1 MRPLRAQVSISELYA
16 KAGREA
22 DGIGRVEVV
31 DCPVGVHTH
40 ETVGVARKRGT
51 EPPKSGGTRAVV
63 LVLDFAIPGGI
74 IGVLRLFVLLVR
86 VSVGNATEN
95 LELREEE
102 KVIRRRC
109 YVARRRAAAVCR
121 IVRVL
126 RHGFQY
132 CTERRRNDCNN
143 RPGIAREARPANVC
157 THLRAFPPAG
167 VGVARVHN
175 EIART
180 RGRPSAI
187 RAILIITETH
197 VCTAGE
203 CGLCKLKM
211 DPVCA
216 LDARIMVKAD
226 NESVG
231 RDIRERELSDRAV
244 KRDRLSVAD
253 APIVRALSR
262 VGNGLDNAP
271 LVIVERRAHERE
283 RQRVGGRAG
292 NDIDGAARRLPVLCR
307 RDRVRPRLRD
317 GENRRPV
324 ARLCGDCRPAL
335 FQRDGCAGV
344 YVDGNRRG
352 KERQRHRV
360 AIDDGDVFRVG
371 RLPVERGLD
380 APCTG
385 LRQGENARAARR
397 RAVYRFRALCRCDR
411 RSARNG
417 YHEGELDSG
426 LADCV
431 CSTNHF

>member
-1 MRPLRAQVSISELYA
+1 
-16 KAGREA
+16 
-22 DGIGRVEVV
+22 
-31 DCPVGVHTH
+31 
-40 ETVGVARKRGT
+40 
-51 EPPKSGGTRAVV
+51 
-63 LVLDFAIPGGI
+63 
-74 IGVLRLFVLLVR
+74 
-86 VSVGNATEN
+86 
-95 LELREEE
+95 
-102 KVIRRRC
+102 
-109 YVARRRAAAVCR
+109 
-121 IVRVL
+121 
-126 RHGFQY
+126 
-132 CTERRRNDCNN
+132 
-143 RPGIAREARPANVC
+143 
-157 THLRAFPPAG
+157 
-167 VGVARVHN
+167 
-175 EIART
+175 
-180 RGRPSAI
+180 
-187 RAILIITETH
+187 
-197 VCTAGE
+197 
-203 CGLCKLKM
+203 M
-211 DPVCA
+211 DAVCA
-216 LDARIMVKAD
+216 LDACVMVKAD

-283 RQRVGGRAG
+283 RQRVGGRGG
-292 NDIDGAARRLPVLCR
+292 NDIDRAARRLPVLCC

-317 GENRRPV
+317 GENRCPV

-371 RLPVERGLD
+371 RLPVECGLYT
-380 APCTG
+380 PCTG
-385 LRQGENARAARR
+385 LRQGEDARAARR
-397 RAVYRFRALCRCDR
+397 RAVYRFRALCRRDR